1 MTPDKANAL
10 REAGPWRAEFGALYH
25 RDIRPGF
32 VFSVS
37 PETTAA
43 PLAKDLNERLA
54 LLAERERLRGAL
66 ETLVTMWAGDDWITN
81 QDAMSSIASQA
92 LEATDDQ
99 G

>member
-25 RDIRPGF
+25 RDIGLGF

-54 LLAERERLRGAL
+54 LLAERERLRAAL
-66 ETLVTMWAGDDWITN
+66 K
-81 QDAMSSIASQA
+81 IARDHPKTQYSLQIIRQA
-92 LEATDDQ
+92 LEATDER
-99 G
+99 